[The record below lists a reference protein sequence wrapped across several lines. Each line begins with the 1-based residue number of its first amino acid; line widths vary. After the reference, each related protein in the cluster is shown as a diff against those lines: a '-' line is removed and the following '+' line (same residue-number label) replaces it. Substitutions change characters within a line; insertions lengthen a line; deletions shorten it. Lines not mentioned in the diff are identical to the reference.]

1 MLSNEE
7 KIKLLSQKI
16 SFLRAALASEIKDL
30 DELKKIDHFKVSQV
44 EADLLDRQA
53 SITALDQE
61 LVDLRETL

>member
-7 KIKLLSQKI
+7 KIELLSQKI